1 MLNLSST
8 MAQTDMLFYPSNMA
22 KESKNFHPKCQL
34 LGIHSFTAP
43 QMTITRE
50 KVFYCCKSEFFT
62 ETMMK

>member
-22 KESKNFHPKCQL
+22 KETKNYHPKCQL
-34 LGIHSFTAP
+34 LVIHSVVAP
-43 QMTITRE
+43 QLTITIE
-50 KVFYCCKSEFFT
+50 MVFYCCKSEFFT